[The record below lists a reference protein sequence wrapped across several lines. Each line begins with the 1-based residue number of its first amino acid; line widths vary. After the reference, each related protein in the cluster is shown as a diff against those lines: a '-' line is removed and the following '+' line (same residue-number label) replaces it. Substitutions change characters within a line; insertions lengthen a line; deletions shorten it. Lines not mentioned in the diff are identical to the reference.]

1 MRVKT
6 RGDEID
12 IALGTRF
19 IEVYAGSKYG
29 PVVFMEATSEPV
41 VEGDMVSWMA
51 KNIVTGEKVR
61 YGVNLKHWQYSP
73 SLCLIDSVVFNEKIV
88 PFRPWPMEV
97 VSKGVFANN
106 KKFKRR
112 KTEGN
117 MPVDNR
123 TAQVVKDIPTKE
135 IMIETQ
141 AEELYV
147 LLSSTRFNDWRY
159 EIGELGEEISV
170 IKQSIGGWWK
180 QRYLMDENSF
190 RAYEIMDEDMTFT
203 NFTTDDIDWNSLESL
218 PDYMIERARRLSAL
232 FPTFV
237 SCFQNGVAKV
247 SWQLNPDG
255 RYYRDD
261 DGYGMTDD
269 EETTVYGF
277 IDTEMNVL
285 VKFQY
290 IGNDW
295 GRLKEMRCDAE
306 RKLLRKRKD

>member
-1 MRVKT
+1 MKIKT
-6 RGDEID
+6 RGEEVD
-12 IALGTRF
+12 ITLGARF
-19 IEVYAGSKYG
+19 VEVYAGSRFG
-29 PVVFMEATSEPV
+29 PVVFMEATSEPEV
-41 VEGDMVSWMA
+41 DGDMVSWMA
-51 KNIVTGEKVR
+51 RNLVTGEKVS
-61 YGVNLKHWQYSP
+61 YGVHLKYWQYSP
-73 SLCLIDSVVFNEKIV
+73 VLCLIDSIVFNEKIM

-106 KKFKRR
+106 KKFKCR
-112 KTEGN
+112 KIEGN

-123 TAQVVKDIPTKE
+123 TAQVVKDISTKE
-135 IMIETQ
+135 IMKEKQ
-141 AEELYV
+141 AKELHV

-170 IKQSIGGWWK
+170 IKQCIGGWWK
-180 QRYLMDENSF
+180 QRYFVDENKSL
-190 RAYEIMDEDMTFT
+190 AYEIMDEGMTFT
-203 NFTTDDIDWNSLESL
+203 NFTTDDIDWKSLESL

-290 IGNDW
+290 VGNDW
-295 GRLKEMRCDAE
+295 ERLKEMRREAE
-306 RKLLRKRKD
+306 RKLRK

>member
-1 MRVKT
+1 MKIKT
-6 RGDEID
+6 RGDEVD
-12 IALGTRF
+12 ITLGTRF
-19 IEVYAGSKYG
+19 VEVYAGSKFG
-29 PVVFMEATSEPV
+29 PVVFMEATSEPEV
-41 VEGDMVSWMA
+41 DGDMVSWMA
-51 KNIVTGEKVR
+51 RDVVTGEVVR
-61 YGVNLKHWQYSP
+61 YGVNLKQWQYSP
-73 SLCLIDSVVFNEKIV
+73 ALCLIDSAVFNEKIV
-88 PFRPWPMEV
+88 PFRHWPMVV
-97 VSKGVFANN
+97 VSEGVFENN

-112 KTEGN
+112 KIKEN
-117 MPVDNR
+117 MSVDNR
-123 TAQVVKDIPTKE
+123 TAQVVKDISTKE
-135 IMIETQ
+135 ISKEKQ

-159 EIGELGEEISV
+159 KISELGEEISV
-170 IKQSIGGWWK
+170 IMQCIGGWWK
-180 QRYLMDENSF
+180 QRYLVDENKSL
-190 RAYEIMDEDMTFT
+190 AYEIMDEDMTFT

-218 PDYMIERARRLSAL
+218 PDYMKERARRLSAL

-277 IDTEMNVL
+277 IDTQMNVL

-290 IGNDW
+290 IGCDW
-295 GRLKEMRCDAE
+295 ERLKEMRCEAE
-306 RKLLRKRKD
+306 RKLRK

>member
-1 MRVKT
+1 M
-6 RGDEID
+6 
-12 IALGTRF
+12 
-19 IEVYAGSKYG
+19 S
-29 PVVFMEATSEPV
+29 
-41 VEGDMVSWMA
+41 
-51 KNIVTGEKVR
+51 
-61 YGVNLKHWQYSP
+61 
-73 SLCLIDSVVFNEKIV
+73 
-88 PFRPWPMEV
+88 
-97 VSKGVFANN
+97 
-106 KKFKRR
+106 
-112 KTEGN
+112 
-117 MPVDNR
+117 VDNR
-123 TAQVVKDIPTKE
+123 TAQVVKDISTKD
-135 IMIETQ
+135 IMKEKQ
-141 AEELYV
+141 AKELHV

-159 EIGELGEEISV
+159 EIDELGEEISV
-170 IKQSIGGWWK
+170 IKQCIGGWWK

-190 RAYEIMDEDMTFT
+190 RAYEIMDEGMTFT

-290 IGNDW
+290 IGDDW
-295 GRLKEMRCDAE
+295 ERLKEMRREAE
-306 RKLLRKRKD
+306 RKLRK